1 MVIERAKKTTI
12 DLSLHFKKTSVSHEE
27 STSEYSSTAVS
38 SDEDS
43 ELELQFVR
51 SDASERVGTPLS
63 SLLNKGKENST
74 DGQHN
79 KLVSLPSVPDGAA
92 KKLEAHNVDG
102 HMSSNLQARLDK
114 FHAFQWFVAIPHEQ
128 QSSRY
133 AFSDGLEENVSS
145 SPLPEKSNARSFDV
159 DLDRLKSLFSE
170 MHKTIRTTSG
180 RVRRPYNKCPSRSL
194 EEVEVRLAK
203 LLQKRNEGSVDAGS
217 QRNVGSS
224 NERQTGLPTGI
235 PDSDDQIRHQS
246 ARTESITNPLTEEN
260 IRSLTEG
267 DIRTLDSGL
276 NRQKRRLV
284 INAKRCFVFFLPLE
298 YSSDMVSKYWGA
310 VYSMIDVSRDP
321 TR

>member
-43 ELELQFVR
+43 ELKLHSVR
-51 SDASERVGTPLS
+51 SDASDRVSTPLS
-63 SLLNKGKENST
+63 SLRNKGKEIST
-74 DGQHN
+74 GGQHK
-79 KLVSLPSVPDGAA
+79 KLVSLPSVPDIAA
-92 KKLEAHNVDG
+92 KTLEAHNLDG
-102 HMSSNLQARLDK
+102 HKSPAFQARLDK
-114 FHAFQWFVAIPHEQ
+114 FHAFQWFVAIPQEK

-133 AFSDGLEENVSS
+133 AFSVGLEEKVSS
-145 SPLPEKSNARSFDV
+145 SPRPEKSNARSFDV
-159 DLDRLKSLFSE
+159 DSDRLEKLFSE

-194 EEVEVRLAK
+194 KEVEVRLAK
-203 LLQKRNEGSVDAGS
+203 LLQKGNQGSVDAGS
-217 QRNVGSS
+217 QRNVGSG
-224 NERQTGLPTGI
+224 NEHQTGPRTGI
-235 PDSDDQIRHQS
+235 PDSDDQIRSQS
-246 ARTESITNPLTEEN
+246 ARAESITNPLTEEN

-267 DIRTLDSGL
+267 DVRTLDLGL

-298 YSSDMVSKYWGA
+298 YSSGMVSKYWGA
-310 VYSMIDVSRDP
+310 VYSMIDVSRE
-321 TR
+321 TMM